1 MGDPSRMPILRAFLE
16 EVKRE
21 KLLLLVQETGKVL
34 LSGLKELQ
42 VGTKFN
48 QSQAPKYWR
57 EFDFIDPFSVIVY
70 WNFLSH

>member
-48 QSQAPKYWR
+48 QSQLSQAPKYWR
-57 EFDFIDPFSVIVY
+57 EFDSYCPFSVIV
-70 WNFLSH
+70 